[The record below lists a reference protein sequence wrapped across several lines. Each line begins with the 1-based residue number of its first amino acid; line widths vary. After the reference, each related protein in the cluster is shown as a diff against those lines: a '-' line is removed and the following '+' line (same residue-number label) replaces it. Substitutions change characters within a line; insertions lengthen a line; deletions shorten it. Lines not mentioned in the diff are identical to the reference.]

1 MDFSDLV
8 SVNQKLTFS
17 LTADVEAKQHS
28 CLVRKIKGAL
38 MAVVISNRDK
48 DKITL
53 SVEDDIYFFHDLD
66 DETCLTSARIAQNQS
81 YPLVIVDMT
90 GEPVPISGPREPS
103 LPSMLEG
110 IESVEN
116 DHLVS
121 EPVDEPVA
129 GLSGIESIDVEPVD
143 ETPENELLS
152 ESLPRGVEDA
162 AGGEMAETDAGKSGE
177 LLVERV
183 DMDDLIV
190 LDDELM
196 NIPDIDT
203 SELEAELEADIAD
216 SLEEEVEEPDL
227 EEREPVCDELDG
239 FEEVYADD
247 SLEDMEIKR
256 PELLD
261 IGEIGGREPVSEADD
276 GAHESSESHL
286 QASEALKEPVGAE
299 AEPFEDFFGF
309 EFVVV
314 DSETAEK
321 LEGVIN
327 KYSSEQRFSF
337 DAAEEIE
344 DLDST
349 ENDGEDDAGVK
360 GVFSLKNLLTRPA
373 RAENRTMRFSGNAA
387 DNQLSFVSQISEGH
401 SDPIRSAICLKIDKT
416 GIHAVLDGPLS
427 DGACVLLMVNR
438 SWNPP
443 LRFDAVAV
451 LLDSESGA
459 DGISSGKFRF
469 IAIHSDDAGSLDDYL
484 RRGSEYLSLLKQMA
498 HG

>member
-1 MDFSDLV
+1 MDFSDLT

-28 CLVRKIKGAL
+28 CLARKIKGAL

-48 DKITL
+48 GRLTL
-53 SVEDDIYFFHDLD
+53 SVDDDIYFFHDLN
-66 DETCLTSARIAQNQS
+66 DETCVTRARIAQNQS
-81 YPLVIVDMT
+81 YPLVIVDMIA
-90 GEPVPISGPREPS
+90 EPVPISGPKEPP

-116 DHLVS
+116 DHLVMP
-121 EPVDEPVA
+121 EPVAEPTA

-152 ESLPRGVEDA
+152 ESLQPGAEEEV
-162 AGGEMAETDAGKSGE
+162 GGEPPETDAGKSGE

-183 DMDDLIV
+183 DMEDVIV

-216 SLEEEVEEPDL
+216 SLEEKVEETDSQ
-227 EEREPVCDELDG
+227 ESERAYGELDG

-247 SLEDMEIKR
+247 SLEDMEIKQS
-256 PELLD
+256 ELLD
-261 IGEIGGREPVSEADD
+261 IGEIGGQEPVSEAD
-276 GAHESSESHL
+276 GARKSSESHV
-286 QASEALKEPVGAE
+286 QSPEALKEPVGVE

-314 DSETAEK
+314 DSATAEK

-327 KYSSEQRFSF
+327 KYSSAQRLSF

-344 DLDST
+344 DLDFS
-349 ENDGEDDAGVK
+349 ENNDEDDDGVK
-360 GVFSLKNLLTRPA
+360 EAFSLKNLLTRA
-373 RAENRTMRFSGNAA
+373 GRVENRAERFSGNAA
-387 DNQLSFVSQISEGH
+387 DNQLSFVSEISQGR

-416 GIHAVLDGPLS
+416 GIHAALDGPLP

-459 DGISSGKFRF
+459 NGISSGKLRF

-484 RRGSEYLSLLKQMA
+484 RRGSEYLSLLKQMT

>member
-8 SVNQKLTFS
+8 SVNQKLAFS
-17 LTADVEAKQHS
+17 LTADIEAQQHR
-28 CLVRKIKGAL
+28 CLVRKIKGSL
-38 MAVVISNRDK
+38 MAVVVSNRDK

-53 SVEDDIYFFHDLD
+53 SVDDDIYFFHDLN
-66 DETCLTSARIAQNQS
+66 DETCVTRARIAQNQS
-81 YPLVIVDMT
+81 YPLVIVDMAS
-90 GEPVPISGPREPS
+90 EPVPISGPREPS

-116 DHLVS
+116 DHLIMP

-129 GLSGIESIDVEPVD
+129 GLSDTESIGVEPVD

-152 ESLPRGVEDA
+152 ELLYPVAQEET
-162 AGGEMAETDAGKSGE
+162 GGETAETDAGKSGE

-183 DMDDLIV
+183 DIEDVIV

-216 SLEEEVEEPDL
+216 SLEEKVEEPGL
-227 EEREPVCDELDG
+227 EEKEQVYDSLEKID
-239 FEEVYADD
+239 EVYADD
-247 SLEDMEIKR
+247 SLEDMEIER
-256 PELLD
+256 SELLD
-261 IGEIGGREPVSEADD
+261 IGEIGGQELDSEADD
-276 GAHESSESHL
+276 LEE
-286 QASEALKEPVGAE
+286 QAENRIQAPEAPKEPVGVE
-299 AEPFEDFFGF
+299 AEPFEDFFDF

-321 LEGVIN
+321 LEGIIN
-327 KYSSEQRFSF
+327 KYSSAQRFSF

-344 DLDST
+344 DLDFT

-360 GVFSLKNLLTRPA
+360 GAFFLKNLLTRA
-373 RAENRTMRFSGNAA
+373 DRSENRAVRLGSAA
-387 DNQLSFVSQISEGH
+387 DNQLSFVSEISEGR

-416 GIHAVLDGPLS
+416 GIHAALDGPLP

-438 SWNPP
+438 RWNPP
-443 LRFDAVAV
+443 LHFDAVAV

-459 DGISSGKFRF
+459 DGISSGRFRF
-469 IAIHSDDAGSLDDYL
+469 IAIHSDDAGSVDDYL
-484 RRGSEYLSLLKQMA
+484 RRGSEYLALLKQMT
-498 HG
+498 HS